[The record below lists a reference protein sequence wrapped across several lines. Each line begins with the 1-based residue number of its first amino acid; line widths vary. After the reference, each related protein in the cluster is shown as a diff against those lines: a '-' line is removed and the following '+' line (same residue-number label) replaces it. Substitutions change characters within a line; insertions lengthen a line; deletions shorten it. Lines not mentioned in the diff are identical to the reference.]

1 MNPPNVSP
9 SQAQLDGVLASG
21 PMSCRS
27 RSASLNRAIRYLQA
41 VAFVG
46 VWMASGWILHLDANS
61 YLLIG
66 VPLVVLFQLGV
77 RKEPLVKLWVRDASA
92 FRLNGLGLV
101 LALALAAYPAQELV
115 REYSTTPWSVR
126 LWLVCAIGGAFGAAF
141 SLSRFTRTTWKALL
155 FCLGTAGVFGCFLMV
170 ESALLRKHALSPS
183 ASWPL
188 FCIRQFLGYFPVS
201 FVLEEVAF
209 RGAIDAHVYH
219 PGEIRPWWSATFVSA
234 LWGLWHLPIVLV
246 PGRLPPGLA
255 PIAAGITLVIQL
267 PLAHIPMGTFLSFG
281 WRRDGNLGVPAV
293 VHALIDA
300 VRNTVMM

>member
-21 PMSCRS
+21 PMGCRS

-46 VWMASGWILHLDANS
+46 VWMASGWIMHLDANS

-77 RKEPLVKLWVRDASA
+77 RKEPLVRLWVRDASA

-101 LALALAAYPAQELV
+101 LALALAAYPVRELV
-115 REYSTTPWSVR
+115 REYSTIPWSVR

-141 SLSRFTRTTWKALL
+141 SLSRFTRTTGKALL

-170 ESALLRKHALSPS
+170 ESALLSKHTLSLS
-183 ASWPL
+183 ASGLL

-219 PGEIRPWWSATFVSA
+219 PGENRPWWSATLVSA
-234 LWGLWHLPIVLV
+234 LWGLWHLPIVRI
-246 PGRLPPGLA
+246 PGRLPLGLT
-255 PIAAGITLVIQL
+255 PVAAGIIVAVAL
-267 PLAHIPMGTFLSFG
+267 PLALIPTGIFLSFG
-281 WRRDGNLGVPAV
+281 WRRSGNLAVPAV